1 MLKGGSIRHQ
11 DLLFLCYEDA
21 IKFLFYSCSNH
32 YNSWLIK
39 RMGTVQTT
47 FADAKPA
54 SFPLV
59 GNLSLH
65 RRLLRE
71 TKKDSG
77 RAGMTTVKAE

>member
-1 MLKGGSIRHQ
+1 MKV
-11 DLLFLCYEDA
+11 LLN
-21 IKFLFYSCSNH
+21 LFYSCSNH

-39 RMGTVQTT
+39 RMETVQTT
-47 FADAKPA
+47 FAHAKPT

-77 RAGMTTVKAE
+77 RAGMTTVRAEAE